1 MKTIKLSLNTKSIN
15 AAIKE
20 LEAYKAKLGK
30 AAEEIT
36 HTLTRTG
43 AELAR
48 QNASYMGF
56 YDDGE
61 LVKGIKEEYVGGF
74 GVEYAKGYVL
84 STAPH
89 SAFCEFGTGVVGADN
104 PHPNITIPG
113 WRYDENQHGEKGWWY
128 MGDDGEWHWT
138 KGMPSRP
145 YMYET
150 AHKLREVAEYAA
162 AETAKRV
169 LK

>member
-1 MKTIKLSLNTKSIN
+1 MKTIKLALNTKSIN

-20 LEAYKAKLGK
+20 LEAYKTKADK

-36 HTLTRTG
+36 RALTRTG

-48 QNASYMGF
+48 QNASYMDI
-56 YDDGE
+56 YDSGE
-61 LVKGIKEEYVGGF
+61 LVKGIAEEYVGGF
-74 GVEYAKGYVL
+74 GKDYAIGYVH

-104 PHPNITIPG
+104 PHPNVTIPG
-113 WRYDENQHGEKGWWY
+113 WRYDVNEHGEKGWWY
-128 MGDDGEWHWT
+128 KGDDGEWHWT
-138 KGMPSRP
+138 RGMPSRP

-150 AHKLREVAEYAA
+150 ARKLTEIAEYAA
-162 AETAKRV
+162 VETAKRV